1 MAFTSLS
8 SPGSNT
14 ALTPLPAGERLFGW
28 RDHAALWLSLGVGL
42 LVMQI
47 GAYLV
52 PALGTQAALM
62 VIVFGSVLGAGLLA
76 WTAKIGCDSGLSSA
90 GLMHATYGSSF
101 ARLPVLLN
109 IVQLIGWTT
118 FELVVMR
125 DGTVAIARQSGGF
138 SAGLWPVLAT
148 IFWGAVL
155 LTLLSGSMVK
165 LVRKFIGRYGLPLV
179 FASLVWLSWQF
190 LSKASAQGLSEI
202 WNRAGDGSMSTLS
215 ALDLVIAMPVS
226 WLPLVADFARHGRNG
241 NSALRG
247 TWLGYAV
254 ANMWCYSLGLLV
266 ALTTPSTD
274 LVAALLLAQG
284 GLIALGLILIDEVD
298 NAYGDVYSG
307 SVAGH
312 SMKPSWSVRR
322 WGMALAVVCTA
333 LALVLPMHSL
343 EPFLLMLSSVF
354 VPLYGVILAR
364 LAGQPNVV
372 QLMRQRKVDTS
383 AVVIWLLGVACY
395 HLFAQF
401 SPQWGSALPTLAL
414 TFVLARLTR
423 SVPNPPQVSVA
434 A

>member
-1 MAFTSLS
+1 MA
-8 SPGSNT
+8 NT
-14 ALTPLPAGERLFGW
+14 ALQPLPDSERLFGS

-42 LVMQI
+42 LVMQV

-52 PALGTQAALM
+52 PAMGTQAALAA
-62 VIVFGSVLGAGLLA
+62 IVAGSLLGAGLLA

-101 ARLPVLLN
+101 AKLPVLLN

-138 SAGLWPVLAT
+138 AGNLWPVLAT
-148 IFWGAVL
+148 LLWGAVL
-155 LTLLSGSMVK
+155 LLLLTGSMVK
-165 LVRKFIGRYGLPLV
+165 LVRKFIGRFGLPLV
-179 FASLVWLSWQF
+179 MASLLWLSWQF
-190 LSKASAQGLSEI
+190 LGLANAQGAAAL
-202 WNRAGDGSMSTLS
+202 WNRPGAGGMSTLS

-247 TWLGYAV
+247 TWLGYAL
-254 ANMWCYSLGLLV
+254 ANTWCYALGVLV
-266 ALTTPSTD
+266 ALTVPSKD
-274 LVAALLLAQG
+274 LVTALLLAQG

-298 NAYGDVYSG
+298 NAYGDLYSG

-312 SMKPSWSVRR
+312 SLRPGWSVRR
-322 WGMALAVVCTA
+322 WGMVLAVACTA

-364 LAGQPNVV
+364 LSGQMDVAA
-372 QLMRQRKVDTS
+372 LLGQRKVEAG
-383 AVVIWLLGVACY
+383 AVAIWFTGIACY
-395 HLFAQF
+395 HVLAQWA
-401 SPQWGSALPTLAL
+401 PQWGSALPTLAL
-414 TFVLARLTR
+414 TFVLARLSRTQDGKSR
-423 SVPNPPQVSVA
+423 GIAPSPTGRGLG
-434 A
+434 

>member
-1 MAFTSLS
+1 MTTTSTS
-8 SPGSNT
+8 AAGNT
-14 ALTPLPAGERLFGW
+14 ALAPLPAGDRLFGW
-28 RDHAALWLSLGVGL
+28 SDHAALWLSLGVGL

-52 PALGTQAALM
+52 PALGTQTALA
-62 VIVFGSVLGAGLLA
+62 VIVCGSILGAGLLA

-125 DGTVAIARQSGGF
+125 DGTLAIARQSGGF
-138 SAGLWPVLAT
+138 TGVLWPLLAT
-148 IFWGAVL
+148 LLWGAVL
-155 LTLLSGSMVK
+155 LALLSGSMVK

-179 FASLVWLSWQF
+179 IASLFWLSWQF
-190 LSKASAQGLSEI
+190 LVKADAQGLAAL
-202 WNRAGDGSMSTLS
+202 WNRPGTGGMSTLS

-226 WLPLVADFARHGRNG
+226 WLPLVADFARHGRDG
-241 NSALRG
+241 KSALRG
-247 TWLGYAV
+247 TWLGYAI
-254 ANMWCYSLGLLV
+254 ANIWCYALGVLV
-266 ALTTPSTD
+266 AVTTPSTD

-298 NAYGDVYSG
+298 NAYGDLYSG

-312 SMKPSWSVRR
+312 SLKPAWSVRR
-322 WGMALAVVCTA
+322 WGVGLALLCTA

-364 LAGQPNVV
+364 LAGTANIASLVAGC
-372 QLMRQRKVDTS
+372 KVNTS
-383 AVVIWLLGVACY
+383 AVAIWLLGIACY
-395 HLFAQF
+395 HLCAKFA
-401 SPQWGSALPTLAL
+401 PDWGAALPTLVL
-414 TFVLARLTR
+414 TFALARFTR
-423 SVPNPPQVSVA
+423 ANSLGVTA
-434 A
+434 AA